1 MRTGISSALN
11 RNLRTD
17 CDPMTPIRFDH
28 VSKKYRQRHEH
39 EADDDLWALRDVS
52 FECTEGEVLGLVGRN
67 GCGKST
73 TLKLAAGVTAPTT
86 GSVTTLKP
94 IAPMLELGAG
104 FHPDLTG
111 RDNIRLNGSLLGMGR
126 KLTTAQFDE
135 IVEFAELASH
145 IDTPVKHYSSGMSAR
160 LGFAIAVHSTARLLL
175 VDEVLSVGDKLFQ
188 QKCLARM
195 MYLRE
200 QGTTIMLV
208 SHDDS
213 WIRNFCTRALLF
225 DAGNLLADSNPDDVL
240 RQYDLRLYKT
250 EGESQHGVSIETVEV
265 FGPTENGMEIA
276 EIGQLR
282 GTSLEV
288 RIGFDAS
295 GSTVD
300 WVLVARVRRED
311 GVYPAMTIAPQ
322 GQAAGVAVL
331 RLDDLK
337 LVVGRYLMEISIE
350 AADSHTVLATQVSQP
365 FFVDGPFDVK
375 RGYDG
380 IIRVIPEWSFRDPA

>member
-1 MRTGISSALN
+1 MI
-11 RNLRTD
+11 
-17 CDPMTPIRFDH
+17 PIRFDD

-39 EADDDLWALRDVS
+39 AADGDLWALRDVS
-52 FECTEGEVLGLVGRN
+52 FECHEGEVLGLVGRN

-73 TLKLAAGVTAPTT
+73 TLKLAAGVTVPSSGT
-86 GSVTTLKP
+86 VTTLKP

-111 RDNIRLNGSLLGMGR
+111 RDNIRLNGSLLGMNP
-126 KLTTAQFDE
+126 KTIKSQFDE
-135 IVEFAELASH
+135 IVAFAELEQH

-160 LGFAIAVHSTARLLL
+160 LGFAIAVHSTAKLLL

-195 MYLRE
+195 MHLRD

-225 DAGNLLADSNPDDVL
+225 DAGRLLADTNPDDAL

-250 EGESQHGVSIETVEV
+250 EGETQNGVSIDTVEV
-265 FGPTENGMEIA
+265 VIPQDTPGPADE
-276 EIGQLR
+276 LR
-282 GTSLEV
+282 GTSLQV
-288 RIGFDAS
+288 RIAYNAS
-295 GSTVD
+295 GATTD

-311 GVYPAMTIAPQ
+311 GVYPAMTIAPAND
-322 GQAAGVAVL
+322 AAGVAT
-331 RLDDLK
+331 LDLSDLK

-350 AADSHTVLATQVSQP
+350 DASSHSVLATQISKP
-365 FFVDGPFDVK
+365 FAVPGEFDVK

-380 IIRVIPEWSFRDPA
+380 ILKVETHWRFD

>member
-1 MRTGISSALN
+1 MI
-11 RNLRTD
+11 
-17 CDPMTPIRFDH
+17 PICFEN

-39 EADDDLWALRDVS
+39 QADGDLWALRDVS
-52 FECTEGEVLGLVGRN
+52 FECHEGEVLGLVGRN

-73 TLKLAAGVTAPTT
+73 TLKLAAGVTSPTT
-86 GSVTTLKP
+86 GTVTTLKP

-126 KLTTAQFDE
+126 KLTKAQFDE
-135 IVEFAELASH
+135 IVAFAELEQH

-160 LGFAIAVHSTARLLL
+160 LGFAIAVHSTAKLLL

-195 MYLRE
+195 MHLRDE
-200 QGTTIMLV
+200 GTTIMLV

-213 WIRNFCTRALLF
+213 WIRSFCTRALLF
-225 DAGNLLADSNPDDVL
+225 DAGCLLADTNPDDAL

-250 EGESQHGVSIETVEV
+250 EGETQNGVSIDTVEV
-265 FGPTENGMEIA
+265 ILPQDTPGPPDE
-276 EIGQLR
+276 LR
-282 GTSLEV
+282 GTSLQV
-288 RIGFDAS
+288 RITFDAS
-295 GSTVD
+295 GATTE

-311 GVYPAMTIAPQ
+311 GVYPAMTIAPK
-322 GQAAGVAVL
+322 GGAAGVATL
-331 RLDDLK
+331 ELGDLK
-337 LVVGRYLMEISIE
+337 LVVGRYLMEVSIE
-350 AADSHTVLATQVSQP
+350 DAMSHAVLATQISKP
-365 FFVDGPFDVK
+365 FAVPGEFDVK

-380 IIRVIPEWSFRDPA
+380 ILKVETRWRFH